1 MPQRVN
7 PDPSLEAIAMP
18 AQMLNEVYAHA
29 RETLPEECCG
39 LIVGTPKEP
48 HRVAIRC
55 RNDMTLHHQRDAVA
69 FPRDGRQGFFMNET
83 DYLEADREAAAR
95 GERVTVVYHSHV
107 DCGAYFSA
115 MDQDFAARPLYPFP
129 DADHLVVGLAGGHV
143 KEQGL
148 FRLDRSNGRFFGR
161 TVVSLPS

>member
-7 PDPSLEAIAMP
+7 PDPSLEPVAMP
-18 AQMLNEVYAHA
+18 VPILNEIYAHA

-39 LIVGTPKEP
+39 LVIGDGREP
-48 HRVAIRC
+48 HREVIRC
-55 RNDMTLHHQRDAVA
+55 RNDMTRLHQRDATTY
-69 FPRDGRQGFFMNET
+69 PRDGRQGFFMNEN
-83 DYLEADREAAAR
+83 DYIAAEREAAAR
-95 GERVTVVYHSHV
+95 SERVTVVYHSHV

-129 DADHLVVGLAGGHV
+129 DADHLVVGIAGGTV

-148 FRLDRSNGRFFGR
+148 FRLDRDQSRFRGFP
-161 TVVSLPS
+161 VVSRS